1 MSEDINSLVIM
12 ADMREKRSKV
22 CGHLEKSQKVVV
34 KYVDL
39 AIGDYIC
46 GPGVAVERKESI
58 DFINSI
64 IDNRLFS
71 QVRFLKAEYARPIIL
86 IEGDIFH
93 THSQISPSV
102 LIGAI
107 SYISVIEGISVIHT
121 YDTQQTAQ
129 MLETMTRHSQQ
140 GLGYE
145 VALRSQKPKASSL
158 LSQFIVEGFPSI
170 GPKTAQNLLKKFK
183 SVAQVFSATEKELC
197 EVPGIGEKTASRI
210 HEILHFP
217 YEH

>member
-1 MSEDINSLVIM
+1 MNDNTNHLVIM
-12 ADMREKRSKV
+12 VDMREQRSKV
-22 CGHLEKSQKVVV
+22 CVYLEENRKVVV
-34 KYVDL
+34 KYIDL
-39 AIGDYIC
+39 VAGDYIC

-71 QVRFLKAEYARPIIL
+71 QVRFLKVEYARPIII
-86 IEGDIFH
+86 IEGDIFR

-107 SYISVIEGISVIHT
+107 SYISVIEGISIIHS
-121 YDTQQTAQ
+121 YDAQQTAQ

-145 VALRSQKPKASSL
+145 VALRSQKPKGSFL
-158 LSQFIVEGFPSI
+158 LSQFIVEGIPSI
-170 GPKTAQNLLKKFK
+170 GPKTAQNLLKRFK
-183 SVAQVFSATEKELC
+183 SVAQVFSASEKELC
-197 EVPGIGEKTASRI
+197 EVPGIGKKTASRI

>member
-1 MSEDINSLVIM
+1 MSEDINSLVII
-12 ADMREKRSKV
+12 ADMREQRSEV
-22 CGHLEKSQKVVV
+22 CSHLEKSQKVVV

-39 AIGDYIC
+39 AIVDYIC
-46 GPGVAVERKESI
+46 GSGVAVERKESI

-71 QVRFLKAEYARPIIL
+71 QVRFLKVEYARPIII
-86 IEGDIFH
+86 IEGDIFR

-107 SYISVIEGISVIHT
+107 SYISVIEGISIIHT
-121 YDTQQTAQ
+121 YDAQQTAQ

-145 VALRSQKPKASSL
+145 VALRSQKPKGSSL
-158 LSQFIVEGFPSI
+158 LSQFIIEGIPSI

-183 SVAQVFSATEKELC
+183 SVARVFSATEKELC
-197 EVPGIGEKTASRI
+197 EVPGIGEKTAYRI
-210 HEILHFP
+210 HEILEFP